1 MANLDITNFETKDG
15 VRGVKKSEQS
25 VLTVAGVGT
34 IKRLTILGRITADG
48 KYGVYNV
55 GDTPAGTVTP
65 VTVLL
70 SEVVSTGAGDY
81 PCGVM
86 LQGVVEDEKLII
98 SGSEAGVGITE
109 AIKDA
114 LRTFD
119 ISVESALECA
129 RLDNQ

>member
-1 MANLDITNFETKDG
+1 MSNLTTTNFETKDG
-15 VRGVKKSEQS
+15 VRGVKKSEQAI
-25 VLTVAGVGT
+25 LTVAGAST
-34 IKRLTILGRITADG
+34 IARLTILGRITADG

-55 GDTPAGTVTP
+55 GDTPAGTITP
-65 VTVLL
+65 VAVLL
-70 SEVVSTGAGDY
+70 NEVVATGAGDY

-86 LQGVVEDEKLII
+86 LQGVVSEDKLII
-98 SGSEAGVGITE
+98 NGSEAGVGITE

-119 ISVESALECA
+119 ISVQSEQECA